1 MERNA
6 IIFDVDGTLWDSCQS
21 VANAWNIVF
30 DRYKELNGKTVTAE
44 QAKSFMGKTSEE
56 IFSTLLPDLEEQK
69 MLSIM
74 IECGKEEEVEIA
86 KNGGKLFKNLEKTFL
101 EIENENRIY
110 KFIHYKTCCFS
121 SLSQTSVFLSE
132 IISMKVPES
141 PDMPVFPPLRCQ
153 R

>member
-86 KNGGKLFKNLEKTFL
+86 KNGGKLFKNLESSLCNTISSSTMKTFFIKQPL
-101 EIENENRIY
+101 FNWNLKFHKILIIY
-110 KFIHYKTCCFS
+110 FQIWN
-121 SLSQTSVFLSE
+121 
-132 IISMKVPES
+132 IS
-141 PDMPVFPPLRCQ
+141 
-153 R
+153 